1 MLSGL
6 FSLFGIGAV
15 GPSFVGA
22 EESSEADAAAAPKVS
37 AIWVW
42 DARIVVVDAARA
54 GLLAFC
60 RKHKVNMIYL
70 SAYDLRPPMDESYRT
85 FNVDAHRNGITVQA
99 LAGDPRWGKTQY
111 HHIPMQWIE
120 SVLQFNRQSNPQQR
134 FDGIHADVEPYLL
147 SKSWKEQP
155 AALLGGYLDLQSK
168 VMGQVRGQG
177 VSYGVDIPFWFD
189 DDTNYRIEWQSQ
201 IKTPTQ
207 HILDTVDSITVMA
220 YRNFA
225 EGDDGTVH
233 LVALELEYGDKVGK
247 KVIIGQETQPDM
259 FPAYISFGGT
269 SYKKLVE
276 ELAKIEGAV
285 GGRSSFGG
293 FAIHHYDS
301 YRKLCGE

>member
-1 MLSGL
+1 VLSGL
-6 FSLFGIGAV
+6 FL
-15 GPSFVGA
+15 
-22 EESSEADAAAAPKVS
+22 SSPVFADQEITADAAAAPRVS

-42 DARIVVVDAARA
+42 DARIVVVDSART

-60 RKHKVNMIYL
+60 RKYKINLIYL
-70 SAYDLRPPMDESYRT
+70 SAYDLRPPMDDAYRA
-85 FNVDAHRNGITVQA
+85 FNLEAHRVGIAVHA

-120 SVLQFNRQSNPQQR
+120 SVLQFNKQSGMGQR
-134 FDGIHADVEPYLL
+134 FDGIHADIEPYLL

-168 VMGQVRGQG
+168 VMGQVHGQS
-177 VSYGVDIPFWFD
+177 VVYGVDIPFWFD
-189 DDTNYRIEWQSQ
+189 DDTNYRIEWQNQ

-225 EGDDGTVH
+225 EGDDGTVR
-233 LVALELEYGDKVGK
+233 LVSLELDYGDKVGK
-247 KVIIGQETQPDM
+247 KVIVGQETQTEM

-285 GGRSSFGG
+285 GNRPSFGG